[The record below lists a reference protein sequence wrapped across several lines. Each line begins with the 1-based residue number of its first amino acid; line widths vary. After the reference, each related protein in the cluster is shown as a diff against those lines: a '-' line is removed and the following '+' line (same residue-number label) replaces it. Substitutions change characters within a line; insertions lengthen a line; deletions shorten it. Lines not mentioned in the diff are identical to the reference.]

1 MKEMRNMN
9 TMPREMISHEQD
21 HSTSK
26 KHHHHTHAHSSAH
39 GGGHHLLQVEDL
51 CVSFSMYE
59 QNDSARFGDY
69 LRSEKH
75 EVRVIDGLNISVH
88 EGEIVAVVG
97 ASGSGKTL
105 LADSILGLYEPNS
118 LVSGCIWFDGQR
130 QDAAS
135 LRRLRGREIAFVPQ
149 SVKALDPLMNVG
161 RQVRGFVPLE
171 GMSHRDRVQRQEEL
185 FERYGLSA
193 DVAKKYPHELS
204 GGMARRV
211 LLCCAL
217 MTSPKL
223 LIADEPTPGL
233 DLDLAVTAMEDFR
246 TLADNGVGVMLI
258 THDIDLALR
267 VADRLAIFKDGSVI
281 EETSVAAFK
290 EGALETAFSL
300 QLRNALPEFGFT
312 C

>member
-1 MKEMRNMN
+1 MDKMRKTDM
-9 TMPREMISHEQD
+9 TARERTSHEQD

-26 KHHHHTHAHSSAH
+26 KHHHHSHAHASMH

-59 QNDSARFGDY
+59 KNDSARFGDY
-69 LRSEKH
+69 LRSKKH

-105 LADSILGLYEPNS
+105 LADSILGMYEPNA

-135 LRRLRGREIAFVPQ
+135 LRRLRGHEIAFVPQ
-149 SVKALDPLMNVG
+149 SVKALDPLMKVG
-161 RQVRGFVPLE
+161 KQVRGFTSLN
-171 GMSHRDRVQRQEEL
+171 GMSKRDRSKRQEEL
-185 FERYGLSA
+185 FERYGLPA
-193 DVAKKYPHELS
+193 DVGKMYPHELS

-246 TLADNGVGVMLI
+246 ALADDGVGVMLI

-267 VADRLAIFKDGSVI
+267 VADRLAIFKDGAVI